1 MGDTVLER
9 NLCFVDTPGYSRGM
23 SMVEGMGSIMQY
35 IQGQLAKSFSFAN
48 STEGEIVSMMGG
60 DGGAQ
65 VDLVLYMI
73 SKGMRST
80 QSGGGWMLTMIC
92 QTSRRRIWTSS
103 NVYRQ

>member
-23 SMVEGMGSIMQY
+23 SMVEGIENVMQY
-35 IQGQLAKSFSFAN
+35 IECQLAKTFSFAS

-73 SKGMRST
+73 SKGISIA
-80 QSGGGWMLTMIC
+80 QS
-92 QTSRRRIWTSS
+92 
-103 NVYRQ
+103 